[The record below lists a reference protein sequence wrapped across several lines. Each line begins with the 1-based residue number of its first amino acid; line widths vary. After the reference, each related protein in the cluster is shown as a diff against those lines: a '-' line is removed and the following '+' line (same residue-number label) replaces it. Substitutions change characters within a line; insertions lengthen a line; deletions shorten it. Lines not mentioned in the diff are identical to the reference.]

1 MIRLVYNEYIKCE
14 VCGSVTRIRLQVGW
28 MEEHPIAVTCGK
40 CGISLKGKVYIGQ
53 DEPGLKFEFENAES
67 VDATPALLPD
77 YVVECSGEFTTVKMC
92 EGLVLQEDFITPFMR
107 YQQHLGGFDNYEKFT
122 NSISALMHTAK
133 IWPQYKRVL
142 QLNKSG
148 NKDYLIQEIKKL
160 FPQDFIMCRN
170 ELEIMRAVRMVE
182 VQGFLAPLKPEII
195 NLPQIGS
202 SILKLNKDEM
212 EQLIEYFNAHEGYSL
227 NQMQEQI
234 NTLLGEFVAIFPY
247 LVPAFSLQFCENG
260 NINFDVEGTTT
271 STYED
276 VKQFYLDSYETLGNL
291 LIIPAAIDNIKNR
304 GKANLFVVNDVGIV
318 SLDSFISATK
328 AKRFHLYNTGEMYM
342 RTIDAKYNQKLR
354 NAIGHNDVE
363 YDTSHQSII
372 YIPDPKKRDKKLKEY
387 LLEFEIEALSMFQAI
402 LVISEYLYRLREL
415 ELLLKGVVPLHV
427 DFPTKTRQRVKIYP
441 NDKCPCGSGFKY
453 KKCHGKLQ

>member
-1 MIRLVYNEYIKCE
+1 MVFNEYIKCE

-40 CGISLKGKVYIGQ
+40 CGISLKGRVHIGQ
-53 DEPGLKFEFENAES
+53 DEPGLKFEFENAER
-67 VDATPALLPD
+67 VDVNPTNLPD

-92 EGLVLQEDFITPFMR
+92 DGWVLQGDFITPFIR
-107 YQQHLGGFDNYEKFT
+107 FQQKMGEFENYEKFGRSMST
-122 NSISALMHTAK
+122 LIHTAK

-142 QLNKSG
+142 QLNKGG
-148 NKDYLIQEIKKL
+148 NQEYLIQEIKKL
-160 FPQDFIMCRN
+160 FPEDFIKSRN

-195 NLPQIGS
+195 NLPEIGS
-202 SILKLNKDEM
+202 SILKLDKGEI
-212 EQLIEYFNAHEGYSL
+212 EQLIEYLNSHDGYSL

-234 NTLLGEFVAIFPY
+234 NTLLGEFVDAFPY
-247 LVPAFSLQFCENG
+247 LVPAFSLQFCDDN
-260 NINFDVEGTTT
+260 NIDFEVEGTST

-276 VKQFYLDSYETLGNL
+276 VKQFYLDAYETLGNL

-304 GKANLFVVNDVGIV
+304 GKANEFVNNDVSIV
-318 SLDSFISATK
+318 SLDSFIGATK
-328 AKRFHLYNTGEMYM
+328 AKRFHLYNTNEIYM
-342 RTIDAKYNQKLR
+342 RTIDVKYNQKLR

-363 YDTSHQSII
+363 YDTSTQSII
-372 YIPDPKKRDKKLKEY
+372 YIPDPKKREKKQKEY
-387 LLEFEIEALSMFQAI
+387 LLEFEIEALSMFQAL
-402 LVISEYLYRLREL
+402 LVISEYLYRLRAL
-415 ELLLKGVVPLHV
+415 ELLSKGVVPLPV

-441 NDKCPCGSGFKY
+441 NDKCPCGSGMKY